1 MVKARDWDWLCF
13 QRRKLIGSHI
23 IQFKCEAGFERLYD
37 AGIITNVKMQNDFY
51 QLDVDGKNWFMY
63 SFDIILPELT
73 EDGDNIIL
81 HDKIA
86 DIRCIILTR
95 KADK

>member
-1 MVKARDWDWLCF
+1 
-13 QRRKLIGSHI
+13 
-23 IQFKCEAGFERLYD
+23 
-37 AGIITNVKMQNDFY
+37 MQNDFY

-63 SFDIILPELT
+63 SFEIILPELT